1 MFACVSRLSIACR
14 ESTSGTTGGRGD
26 MTAGG
31 LGSRYCDAVLT
42 VGCISK
48 YVTMEQL
55 NRKSEDS
62 SFEFSSISYTH
73 SLSHHSTF
81 LSFVF
86 IPFSYRLFISFTTE
100 SLVHNLLDHI
110 RFYY

>member
-1 MFACVSRLSIACR
+1 
-14 ESTSGTTGGRGD
+14 